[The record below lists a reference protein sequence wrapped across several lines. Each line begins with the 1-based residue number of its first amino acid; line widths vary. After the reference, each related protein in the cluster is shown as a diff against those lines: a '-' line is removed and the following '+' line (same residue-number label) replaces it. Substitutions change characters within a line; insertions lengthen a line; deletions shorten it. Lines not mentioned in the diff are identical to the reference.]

1 MVAYFAGHGSADTK
15 QFFVLNED
23 DIDKVFWDAEAQ
35 LIKLAKRCGN
45 ALKVL
50 VVYDI
55 CREPIAITRENVRKF
70 HDEKAKNKVLQ
81 I

>member
-1 MVAYFAGHGSADTK
+1 M
-15 QFFVLNED
+15 LNED
-23 DIDKVFWDAEAQ
+23 DIDKVFWDVEAQ

-55 CREPIAITRENVRKF
+55 CREPIAITRENV
-70 HDEKAKNKVLQ
+70 
-81 I
+81 